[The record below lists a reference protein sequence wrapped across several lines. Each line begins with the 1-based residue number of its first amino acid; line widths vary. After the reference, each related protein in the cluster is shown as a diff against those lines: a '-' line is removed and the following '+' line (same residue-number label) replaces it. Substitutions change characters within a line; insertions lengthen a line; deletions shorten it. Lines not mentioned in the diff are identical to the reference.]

1 MPKFAANLSML
12 FTEHDFLDRFQAAAD
27 AGFTAVEFL
36 FPYEFQPDEI
46 ATRLTAAN
54 QQLVLHN
61 FPPGNWEAG
70 ERGIAILPDR
80 VAEFRSGVDW
90 AVAYAKELGCPQLN
104 CLAGLAPEGVDPAL
118 LRETLIGN
126 LKYAAERLKKAG
138 LRLLVEAI
146 NTRDMPGFF
155 LHHSDQAIAVMDE
168 VGADNLFLQYD
179 VYHMQVMEGDIANRL
194 ARLLPRVG
202 HIQIADTPGRHEPGT
217 GELNYPFL
225 FGHLDRIGYDGF
237 VSAEYRPLAST
248 EAGLDWFAAARVG

>member
-46 ATRLTAAN
+46 AARLTAADL
-54 QQLVLHN
+54 QLVLHN
-61 FPPGNWEAG
+61 FPPGNRVAG

-90 AVAYAKELGCPQLN
+90 AVAYATELGCPQLN
-104 CLAGLAPEGVDPAL
+104 CLAGLAPEGADPAL
-118 LRETLIGN
+118 LRATLVDN
-126 LKYAAERLKKAG
+126 LKYAAERLERAG

-155 LHHSDQAIAVMDE
+155 LNHSDQAIAVMDE

-179 VYHMQVMEGDIANRL
+179 IYHMQVMEGDIANRL
-194 ARLLPRVG
+194 ARLLPRIG

-237 VSAEYRPLAST
+237 VSAEYRPVAST

>member
-46 ATRLTAAN
+46 AARLTAADL
-54 QQLVLHN
+54 QLVLHN

-90 AVAYAKELGCPQLN
+90 AVAYAMELGCPQLN
-104 CLAGLAPEGVDPAL
+104 CLAGLAPEGADPAL
-118 LRETLIGN
+118 LRATLVDN
-126 LKYAAERLKKAG
+126 LKYAAERLERAG

-155 LHHSDQAIAVMDE
+155 LNHSDQAIAVMDE
-168 VGADNLFLQYD
+168 VGVDNLFLQYD
-179 VYHMQVMEGDIANRL
+179 IYHMQVMEGDIANRL
-194 ARLLPRVG
+194 ARLLPRIG

-237 VSAEYRPLAST
+237 VSAEYRPVAST

>member
-46 ATRLTAAN
+46 AARLTAADL
-54 QQLVLHN
+54 QLVLHN

-90 AVAYAKELGCPQLN
+90 AVAYATELGCPQLN
-104 CLAGLAPEGVDPAL
+104 CLAGLAPAGVDPAL
-118 LRETLIGN
+118 LRETLIDN
-126 LKYAAERLKKAG
+126 LKYAAARLEKAG

-146 NTRDMPGFF
+146 NIRDMPGFF

-179 VYHMQVMEGDIANRL
+179 IYHMQVMEGDIANRL
-194 ARLLPRVG
+194 ERLLPRIG

-237 VSAEYRPLAST
+237 VSAEYRPAAST

>member
-46 ATRLTAAN
+46 AARLTAADL
-54 QQLVLHN
+54 QLVLHN
-61 FPPGNWEAG
+61 FPPGNRVAG

-90 AVAYAKELGCPQLN
+90 AVAYATELGCPQLN
-104 CLAGLAPEGVDPAL
+104 CLAGLAPEGADPAL
-118 LRETLIGN
+118 LRATLVDN
-126 LKYAAERLKKAG
+126 LKYAAERLERAG

-155 LHHSDQAIAVMDE
+155 LNHSDQAIAVMDE
-168 VGADNLFLQYD
+168 VGVDNLFLQYD
-179 VYHMQVMEGDIANRL
+179 IYHMQVMEGDIANRL
-194 ARLLPRVG
+194 ARLLPRIG

>member
-46 ATRLTAAN
+46 AARLTAADL
-54 QQLVLHN
+54 QLVLHN

-90 AVAYAKELGCPQLN
+90 AVAYATELGCPQLN
-104 CLAGLAPEGVDPAL
+104 CLAGLAPEGADPAL
-118 LRETLIGN
+118 LRATLVDN
-126 LKYAAERLKKAG
+126 LKYAAERLERAG

-155 LHHSDQAIAVMDE
+155 LNHSDQAIAVMDE

-179 VYHMQVMEGDIANRL
+179 IYHMQVMEGDIANRL
-194 ARLLPRVG
+194 ARLLPRIG

-237 VSAEYRPLAST
+237 VSAEYRPVAST